1 MQVLTL
7 SIIIDFDLNALKA
20 KAELLDSLSANGSI
34 DDLHDVL
41 EELKKKAEAYD
52 YHCEL
57 LQGRPLEDVLDEL
70 ERLKAQN

>member
-1 MQVLTL
+1 MQVFTL
-7 SIIIDFDLNALKA
+7 FLIIDFDLNALRE

-34 DDLHDVL
+34 DDLHDLL

-57 LQGRPLEDVLDEL
+57 L
-70 ERLKAQN
+70 

>member
-1 MQVLTL
+1 MQVFILFL
-7 SIIIDFDLNALKA
+7 NIDFDLNALRE

-34 DDLHDVL
+34 DDLKDLL

-57 LQGRPLEDVLDEL
+57 L
-70 ERLKAQN
+70 